1 MKLERKK
8 NSCNNSTINY
18 IRQDIPGIYFQRIL
32 IAHNIKN
39 LSFLWIRSQLSREW
53 FEEERILSSYKIWR
67 VKKSR
72 NHPLLL
78 NLLLNPSFPRQPCH
92 LSGRNVRKGGEIAT
106 ESTRLETISDKYNE
120 FLLRKRLSFS
130 HSNCRRRGNIPL
142 DLIYKAGQQRL
153 LEGRSRVTLIR
164 ESPRGRQAA
173 LSKWVSGSRR
183 LLP

>member
-1 MKLERKK
+1 MWEISRRTYLLSWWNWKEKK

-39 LSFLWIRSQLSREW
+39 LSLLWIRSQLSREW

-92 LSGRNVRKGGEIAT
+92 LSGRNVRKGGEITNRDREHSAGN
-106 ESTRLETISDKYNE
+106 Y
-120 FLLRKRLSFS
+120 LR
-130 HSNCRRRGNIPL
+130 
-142 DLIYKAGQQRL
+142 
-153 LEGRSRVTLIR
+153 
-164 ESPRGRQAA
+164 
-173 LSKWVSGSRR
+173 
-183 LLP
+183 